1 MNFIQASLSGQ
12 RFKRP
17 DWKFCL
23 FYDQNG
29 KLRWEH
35 GDPADLDFSLDWL
48 QYQDWIL
55 VERTSPINK
64 SRFMAA
70 YKEACDEIHGGANF
84 VSVLEVV
91 EKMADKLNL

>member
-17 DWKFCL
+17 DWNFCL
-23 FYDQNG
+23 FYDENG

-48 QYQDWIL
+48 RYEDWIL
-55 VERTSPINK
+55 VERTVKINK
-64 SRFMAA
+64 SQLMAA
-70 YKEACDEIHGGANF
+70 YREVCDESYGGANF
-84 VSVLEVV
+84 VNVIEVV
-91 EKMADKLNL
+91 EKIADKLNL